1 MNTPK
6 RLYRSRDDRMFA
18 GVCGGLAE
26 YLDIDPTVV
35 RLVFVFGTIFTGS
48 GLFWA
53 YLVMMLVVPEKP
65 EASEDIIEVQSEDL
79 PESE

>member
-6 RLYRSRDDRMFA
+6 RLYRSRSERMFA

-26 YLDIDPTVV
+26 YFDIDPTVV
-35 RLVFVFGTIFTGS
+35 RLIFVFGTIFTGS

-53 YLVMMLVVPEKP
+53 YLVMMLVVPEEP
-65 EASEDIIEVQSEDL
+65 QASQAVVEAQGEDL
-79 PESE
+79 PPAA